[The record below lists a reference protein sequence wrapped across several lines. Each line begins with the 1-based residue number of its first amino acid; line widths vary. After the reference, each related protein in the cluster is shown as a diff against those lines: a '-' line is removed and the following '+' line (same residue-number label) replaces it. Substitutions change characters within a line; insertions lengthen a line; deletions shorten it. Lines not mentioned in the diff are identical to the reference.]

1 MYGLTAFGSTF
12 SMFMIQHL
20 GEFFNKFWSD
30 NVIFTIGDEELNVRV
45 ADSFLTRFAG
55 LMLRGR
61 LKAGRGLLIAPCS
74 SIHMCFMRF
83 AIDAVFIDREY
94 RVLKISRH
102 LLPWLG
108 LAWRPG
114 AWGVI
119 ELTAGEADRLGIR
132 EGSQLVRQ

>member
-1 MYGLTAFGSTF
+1 
-12 SMFMIQHL
+12 MILNINGQ
-20 GEFFNKFWSD
+20 
-30 NVIFTIGDEELNVRV
+30 ELNVRV
-45 ADSFLTRFAG
+45 ADSFLTRFSG

-61 LKAGRGLLIAPCS
+61 LARGRGLLIAPCA

-83 AIDAVFIDREY
+83 AIDAVFIDRDY
-94 RVLKISRH
+94 RVLKISRG
-102 LLPWLG
+102 LLPWIG

>member
-1 MYGLTAFGSTF
+1 M
-12 SMFMIQHL
+12 
-20 GEFFNKFWSD
+20 
-30 NVIFTIGDEELNVRV
+30 IFTIGDEELNVRV

-61 LKAGRGLLIAPCS
+61 LARGRGLLIAPCS

-83 AIDAVFIDREY
+83 SIDAVFIDREY

-108 LAWRPG
+108 LTWRPG

-119 ELTAGEADRLGIR
+119 ELAAGEADRMGIR